1 MGIVIQL
8 IVGVCIG
15 IATAVGIG
23 YVMVNVL

>member
-15 IATAVGIG
+15 IATAVAIG